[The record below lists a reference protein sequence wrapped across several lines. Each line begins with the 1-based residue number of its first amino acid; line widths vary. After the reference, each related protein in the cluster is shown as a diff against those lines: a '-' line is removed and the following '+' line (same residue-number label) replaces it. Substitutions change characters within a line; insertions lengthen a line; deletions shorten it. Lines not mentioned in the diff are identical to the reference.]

1 MESMGRRTGRAMAV
15 MGRTARAAALGLL
28 AAAWFPGAAVA
39 ADPVRTE
46 PVVVTAT
53 RIEEKVSEQASSV
66 SVVEKEA
73 IELKNPG
80 LAGDVLQDLP
90 GVTVERSGSAGS
102 RENIRVRGGPATGTL
117 VLIDGFPV
125 NSPTLGSFDIGSLPA
140 ARFERIE
147 VVRGAQSA
155 LYGSNAMSGVV
166 NFIPPSP
173 QEGRRYGA
181 AAALGDYGTFQW
193 NGYAEGGGRRGS
205 YHLGGAGFTTDGFM
219 PNDDASLV
227 SFLGGGQA
235 AVGDRN
241 RVHFLAMSTESDKGV
256 PVDFGTEHD
265 VNHRAKRRGLL
276 AGARWETLV
285 SPSLTLTASGSVFDE
300 SWYETDPADPGE
312 SFPFVFDD
320 TTKTRKADG
329 GLMARVTAGET
340 SVTFI
345 GLELTRD
352 HGTDTLSTEF
362 PPPTET
368 EGTTINRSVYVQ
380 EEWRPRTG
388 TGVSL
393 GFRVDGNTEAG
404 TQFNPRLALFQD
416 LGATGVRL
424 RAAAGRGFRTPTIA
438 EKTDPFI
445 GNPDLASEVTYSYE
459 AGADAVL
466 AGGDATIS
474 ATWFFLSFRDL
485 IQFDGSVA
493 GPQGFGQLLNSGSA
507 LSRGVESKASWR
519 ISRRV
524 TGEIIYTYT
533 DTWDSS
539 SARRI
544 LAVPTQQGTAS
555 LILTPVADL
564 TCQADWH
571 VESDQ
576 LDAPPNGGD
585 IRRPG
590 YARIDVYGRYV
601 WRVGSP
607 EGSEVALQGKVENLL
622 NRNYEERKGYPSP
635 GIHFLLGLE
644 LTI

>member
-1 MESMGRRTGRAMAV
+1 MRVSV
-15 MGRTARAAALGLL
+15 RTALGAAALL
-28 AAAWFPGAAVA
+28 AAGWFPAAA
-39 ADPVRTE
+39 ADPVSTD

-66 SVVEKEA
+66 SVVEKKE
-73 IELKNPG
+73 IEEKNPG
-80 LAGDVLQDLP
+80 LVGEVLQDLP
-90 GVTVERSGSAGS
+90 AVDVQRSGGPGS
-102 RENIRVRGGPATGTL
+102 RQNIRIRGGPATGTL

-166 NFIPPSP
+166 NFLPPSP
-173 QEGRRYGA
+173 QEGRRYGG
-181 AAALGDYGTFQW
+181 AAALGNYGTFQW
-193 NGYAEGGGRRGS
+193 SGYAEGGGRRGS
-205 YHLGGAGFTTDGFM
+205 FHLGGAGLNTDGIV
-219 PNDDASLV
+219 PNDDGSVV

-235 AVGDRN
+235 GIGDSN
-241 RVHFLAMSTESDKGV
+241 RVHFLVLSTDSEKGV

-265 VNHRAKRRGLL
+265 INHRARRRGLL
-276 AGARWETLV
+276 TGARWETRV

-329 GLMARVTAGET
+329 GLMARVTAGER
-340 SVTFI
+340 SDTFI

-352 HGTDTLSTEF
+352 HGTDTLSTDF

-368 EGTTINRSVYVQ
+368 EGTTINRSVYLQ
-380 EEWRPRTG
+380 EEWRPGKG
-388 TGVSL
+388 TGVSAGL
-393 GFRVDGNTEAG
+393 RADRNTEAG
-404 TQFNPRLALFQD
+404 TVFNPRLAVFQD
-416 LGATGVRL
+416 LGDTGIRL
-424 RAAAGRGFRTPTIA
+424 RAAAGRGFRTPTIS
-438 EKTDPFI
+438 EKSDPFI
-445 GNPDLASEVTYSYE
+445 GNPDLAPEVTYSYE
-459 AGADAVL
+459 AGADAYL
-466 AGGDATIS
+466 AGGDAAIS
-474 ATWFFLSFRDL
+474 ATWFYLSFRDL
-485 IQFDGSVA
+485 IQYDGSVA
-493 GPQGFGQLLNSGSA
+493 GPQGFGQLVNSGSA
-507 LSRGVESKASWR
+507 LSRGIESWGSWR
-519 ISRRV
+519 ISRQV
-524 TGEIIYTYT
+524 TAEVAYTYT

-539 SARRI
+539 TARRI
-544 LAVPTQQGTAS
+544 LAVPTQKGTVS
-555 LILTPVADL
+555 LILFPVAGL

-590 YARIDVYGRYV
+590 YARLDVYGRYV
-601 WRVGSP
+601 WTTGPR
-607 EGSEVALQGKVENLL
+607 EGSTVALRGKIGNVL
-622 NRNYEERKGYPSP
+622 NRDYEERKGYPSP
-635 GIHFLLGLE
+635 GVTFLLGLE